1 MKKTVPVMLLGVL
14 LLACS
19 KDDETTASTNA
30 ELITKSPW
38 KFQDAGAD
46 IDKNGTI
53 DFSLSDDI
61 PDCVKNNTLSLSAN
75 GSGTVDEGASKCDQ
89 ASAQSTNISW
99 SFASNETVLQLGGDG
114 IAGINGNVK
123 IVTLD
128 QNNLVLSKDT
138 SYLGLPAALVLK
150 LTH

>member
-1 MKKTVPVMLLGVL
+1 M
-14 LLACS
+14 
-19 KDDETTASTNA
+19 
-30 ELITKSPW
+30 
-38 KFQDAGAD
+38 
-46 IDKNGTI
+46 
-53 DFSLSDDI
+53 SLSDDL
-61 PDCVKNNTLSLSAN
+61 PDCVKDNTLSLSAN

-89 ASAQSTNISW
+89 SSAQSTTISW
-99 SFASNETVLQLGGDG
+99 SFANNETVLQLGGDG

-138 SYLGLPAALVLK
+138 TYMGLAAALVLK